1 MTFSGVPRLGDE
13 PMAVTPSLPV
23 SPPVALPQPEAAKL
37 DADHLKEPEPEPV
50 RAEPARA
57 EPVKAVPIEYPET
70 GWR

>member
-1 MTFSGVPRLGDE
+1 
-13 PMAVTPSLPV
+13 MAVTPSLPV